1 MDRGERYHAVPV
13 VARRDARAIGPIA
26 TAKDGRIMGPT
37 GMKNPNRHLL
47 ATLSVVLGLVVLTA
61 SAIVAQR
68 ASGSA
73 AAKASWTQPRMPWG
87 DPDLEGVWTS
97 DNNFSIP
104 LERPVAFASKEFLEG
119 KDLEDELARRARRI
133 EGVRVGGEVGS
144 GPPHWY
150 ENLAAKSQRSSLIID
165 PPDGRLPALTDE
177 GKRRVAAADAYR
189 KSRGPSDSWEDRS
202 LWDRC
207 ITVGLPAVM
216 VPTGYNNNVQI
227 LQAPGYVTIT
237 HEMMHDA
244 RIIPL
249 DGRPHVSSRIRGY
262 YGDSRAHWEGTT
274 LVVDVTNFNRKV
286 NLGHMSS
293 NRPTGENFHIIERYK
308 RVGPDEVRYE
318 VTIDDPTMYVRPWTI
333 VLDLAAQK
341 EMYEYACHEGNRGL
355 ENILRAAR
363 LDEAAGVKPAQ

>member
-1 MDRGERYHAVPV
+1 
-13 VARRDARAIGPIA
+13 
-26 TAKDGRIMGPT
+26 
-37 GMKNPNRHLL
+37 MKNPNRRHL
-47 ATLSVVLGLVVLTA
+47 ATLLAAAGLVAATA
-61 SAIVAQR
+61 SVLVAQR

-73 AAKASWTQPRMPWG
+73 AAAKASWSHPRTPWG

-104 LERPVAFASKEFLEG
+104 LERPAAFADKQFLEG
-119 KDLEDELARRARRI
+119 KDLDDELARRAKRI

-150 ENLAAKSQRSSLIID
+150 ENLAARSRRSSLIID

-177 GKRRVAAADAYR
+177 AKQRFASADAVR

-227 LQAPGYVTIT
+227 LQAPGYVTVT

-244 RIIPL
+244 RVIPL
-249 DGRPHVSSRIRGY
+249 DGRPHVSPRIRGY
-262 YGDSRAHWEGTT
+262 YGDSRAHWEGMT
-274 LVVDVTNFNRKV
+274 LVIDVTNFHPRANY
-286 NLGHMSS
+286 GHMAN
-293 NRPTGENFHIIERYK
+293 NRSTGPTFHLIERYT

-318 VTIDDPTMYVRPWTI
+318 VTIDDPHTYVRPWTV

-341 EMYEYACHEGNRGL
+341 DVYEYACHEGNRGL

-363 LDEAAGVKPAQ
+363 LDEQAGVASEK